1 MSNSFSVPFKTFF
14 IFIIFMLI
22 FISVFFIP
30 VFPDSLYSYSTSL
43 NQNYIIDI
51 SSSGY
56 AWPSPGYTTINSYFG
71 YRTSPTAGASSY
83 HSGLDIGAPEGSKL
97 IAVTSGQITFAS
109 FLGGG
114 GYTITLTS
122 GNIKFTYCHV
132 SPNYIVKVGDY
143 VSQGQVIGYVGPKNV
158 YGVKGN
164 QYFDENGNPTNG
176 ATTGPHLHFGV
187 RINGEYID
195 PLSLFQ

>member
-1 MSNSFSVPFKTFF
+1 MSNSFFSFKILI
-14 IFIIFMLI
+14 IFIILI
-22 FISVFFIP
+22 SVFISVFFIP
-30 VFPDSLYSYSTSL
+30 IFPEEFTSYSSS
-43 NQNYIIDI
+43 NFISIDI

-56 AWPSPGYTTINSYFG
+56 AWPIPGYNSITSYFG
-71 YRTSPTAGASSY
+71 YRVSPTAGASSY

-97 IAVTSGQITFAS
+97 IAITSGEITFAN
-109 FLGGG
+109 FLGWG

-132 SPNYIVKVGDY
+132 SPNYIVKVGDK
-143 VSQGQVIGYVGPKNV
+143 VFQGQVIGYVGPKNV

-187 RINGEYID
+187 RINGEYVN
-195 PLSLFQ
+195 PLSLFN